1 MAHIHTEPNQHDF
14 TASAFIVRDD
24 MDEPRVLLHMHRKLG
39 RLLQP
44 GGHIELHEHPW
55 DSIAHELQEETGYML
70 ADVEVLQ
77 PELRITATEGIVLH
91 PQPLFVNTHAFP
103 EQEHFHTDLAYLLL
117 AHDKPKQPPDE
128 DESQDLRWLSRA
140 AIEALSDELI
150 YANTREV
157 CLDIFDRFLDLWKPV
172 AATNFSA
179 NNTSGK

>member
-77 PELRITATEGIVLH
+77 TGI
-91 PQPLFVNTHAFP
+91 
-103 EQEHFHTDLAYLLL
+103 
-117 AHDKPKQPPDE
+117 AHHDN
-128 DESQDLRWLSRA
+128 RGYRA
-140 AIEALSDELI
+140 APS
-150 YANTREV
+150 
-157 CLDIFDRFLDLWKPV
+157 
-172 AATNFSA
+172 ATFR
-179 NNTSGK
+179 